1 MRTLFTKFSVVLMLG
16 TLIALA
22 NEVAAQT
29 SLGVKGGYAASTFRG
44 KDAGDVDWKSGFA
57 GGLFVNIAVFEAFA
71 IQPELL
77 FRQRGGT
84 NRNETFNINQRINLS
99 YIDVPVLFKLRLP
112 IDETF
117 YPHVY
122 IGPQFSY
129 NLMGEYEVEA
139 FDAITVQRDLDVRKV
154 DAGGVMGF
162 GLDVKSDRFFIT
174 ADFRYG
180 LGGINIDN
188 ADEPFLLKNKDLS
201 VLLGVGVNI
210 GGR

>member
-1 MRTLFTKFSVVLMLG
+1 MRTLISKGCLVLMLT
-16 TLIALA
+16 TLTALIT
-22 NEVAAQT
+22 EVAAQT
-29 SLGVKGGYAASTFRG
+29 SLGVKGGYTASSLRG
-44 KDAGDVDWKSGFA
+44 DDAGDIDWQSGFA
-57 GGLFVNIAVFEAFA
+57 GGLFVNIAVFQAFA

-77 FRQRGGT
+77 FRQRGAY

-99 YIDVPVLFKLRLP
+99 YLDVPILFKLRIP

-129 NLMGEYEVEA
+129 NLRGDYEVEA
-139 FDAITVQRDLDVRKV
+139 FDAITVQRELDVRKV

-162 GLDVKSDRFFIT
+162 GLDIKSDRFFFT

-180 LGGINIDN
+180 LGGINIDSS
-188 ADEPFLLKNKDLS
+188 DEPFLLKNKDLS

-210 GGR
+210 GR